1 MQERTV
7 DMVDQL
13 ALLWPLSDEEA
24 AQRVVSL
31 LRGLEIDR
39 KTGGVG
45 EDLLSCVFENL
56 ADEVSRRRRLETLAI
71 YARS

>member
-1 MQERTV
+1 
-7 DMVDQL
+7 
-13 ALLWPLSDEEA
+13 
-24 AQRVVSL
+24 
-31 LRGLEIDR
+31 LEIDR